1 MPKVKKVEERIANV
15 EKFFKVSFYKNGVNV
30 RSDKED
36 IPQYGYSSAAPSS
49 WTIAEWRS
57 NRFKT
62 TYPGYDV
69 KVFLK
74 SGSEAAGNM
83 KLATVRGND

>member
-1 MPKVKKVEERIANV
+1 MPKVKKVEEKIANV
-15 EKFFKVSFYKNGVNV
+15 EKFSKVSFYRNGVDV
-30 RSDKED
+30 RGDKED

-49 WTIAEWRS
+49 WTIAAWRS
-57 NRFKT
+57 KRFKV

-74 SGSEAAGNM
+74 NGSEAAGTM